1 MSAVAGKSPPGTPDM
16 KASGFRQRTFLLR
29 ALALALIVLGGFVP
43 ASAQQQPPPA
53 PGPIQVRVDRVYAGA
68 IVTGADGAFV
78 QGLPRGSF
86 HILDNGAE
94 QPLVDFADTESPAQV
109 LLLIEAGPSV
119 YLLGSGHVR
128 AAYLLL
134 QGLAAGDS
142 VAIASY
148 TQSAQPLL
156 DFTTDK
162 HAAAA
167 ALDDLRFNLG
177 YGSLDLSSSLQTV
190 LGWLARAPG
199 KKSVVLLSTG
209 VDTSPAASVPSLLA
223 QLQTGDVRVF
233 AVSLGGELRGAP
245 AAPPSGKRG
254 KRAAPNPPAPAVA
267 GQFAEADRFLQALA
281 DASGGRAYFPRNG
294 AEFQQAYAQIAQ
306 LLRHEYTLSFV
317 PSADDGNVHTIE
329 VHIEP
334 PPGASLALP
343 LRIESRRAYR
353 APNPAAR

>member
-1 MSAVAGKSPPGTPDM
+1 M
-16 KASGFRQRTFLLR
+16 GF
-29 ALALALIVLGGFVP
+29 GGFVP
-43 ASAQQQPPPA
+43 ASTQQQPQA
-53 PGPIQVRVDRVYAGA
+53 PGAIQVHVDRVYAGA

-94 QPLVDFADTESPAQV
+94 QPIVDFADTESPAQV

-128 AAYLLL
+128 AAYSLLD
-134 QGLAAGDS
+134 GLSAGDS

-162 HAAAA
+162 HAAAL
-167 ALDDLRFNLG
+167 ALDGLRFNLG

-209 VDTSPAASVPSLLA
+209 VDTSPAASVSSLLA
-223 QLQTGDVRVF
+223 QLQTEDVRIF
-233 AVSLGGELRGAP
+233 AVSLGGELRSAP
-245 AAPPSGKRG
+245 APQPHGKRG
-254 KRAAPNPPAPAVA
+254 KRTAANPPASTEAVA

-281 DASGGRAYFPRNG
+281 DASGGRAYSPRNI

-317 PSADDGNVHTIE
+317 PPADDGKVHSIE
-329 VHIEP
+329 VQIDS
-334 PPGASLALP
+334 PPGAALALP
-343 LRIESRRAYR
+343 LRIEGRRAYR
-353 APNPAAR
+353 APGSPAQ